1 MPVLYS
7 KKEINDI
14 LRELK
19 IRPIDGKVNGNEA
32 ASILTWR
39 AQHEYKD
46 NAREYTAQSV
56 RRHVSLGNLTAHPV
70 PPKHGDES
78 RKNLYYLDEVLSLP
92 LAPKR
97 GAKPKEPVS
106 SSA

>member
-19 IRPIDGKVNGNEA
+19 IRPVDGKVNGKEA

-78 RKNLYYLDEVLSLP
+78 RYNLYDLNEVFSLP

-97 GAKPKEPVS
+97 GTKSKEPIS
-106 SSA
+106 RSA